1 MKRLFAIVTAA
12 NMLACSATS
21 VAVVPPELEFGRL
34 GERTAFERNTM
45 LAQAPAPPASP
56 NPSPIPETAPSTDPP
71 PPPEPGETASGQKS
85 TGPAQPGA
93 EPTSGA
99 TTKSA
104 TSLPPTDMK
113 PDAPLDDPGEPDKRQ
128 RARTALFWTGIALVA
143 IGGAGMIGFSAIG
156 EATED
161 KLHKG
166 YDDGSLTRARDDQLR
181 TRGEAMNGLAIGSAA
196 LAFVGLAF
204 SAIAFGVD
212 WTRCGKLAKR
222 RRRPCRDKQ

>member
-1 MKRLFAIVTAA
+1 MKRIFAIVTAA

-56 NPSPIPETAPSTDPP
+56 NPSPIPSTAPSTDPP
-71 PPPEPGETASGQKS
+71 PPPEPGETASGQK
-85 TGPAQPGA
+85 TTTTQPPAEATP
-93 EPTSGA
+93 GA
-99 TTKSA
+99 TT
-104 TSLPPTDMK
+104 TSPTTPPPTDMQ

-128 RARTALFWTGIALVA
+128 RTRTALFWTGIALVA
-143 IGGAGMIGFSAIG
+143 IGGAGMIGFSSIG

-161 KLHKG
+161 KLLKG

-181 TRGEAMNGLAIGSAA
+181 TRGELMNGLAIGSAGLA
-196 LAFVGLAF
+196 LVGLAF

-212 WTRCGKLAKR
+212 WTRCGTLAKR
-222 RRRPCRDKQ
+222 RRRPCRDKK

>member
-34 GERTAFERNTM
+34 GERTAFERSTM

-71 PPPEPGETASGQKS
+71 PPPEPGETASGQKTTATAS
-85 TGPAQPGA
+85 QPT
-93 EPTSGA
+93 EPTPGA
-99 TTKSA
+99 TTSA
-104 TSLPPTDMK
+104 TSPPPTDMQ

-143 IGGAGMIGFSAIG
+143 IGGAGIIGFSAIG

-161 KLHKG
+161 KLHNG

-181 TRGEAMNGLAIGSAA
+181 TRGELMNGLAIGSAA
-196 LAFVGLAF
+196 LAIVGLAF
-204 SAIAFGVD
+204 SSIAFGVV